1 MELEHSFT
9 VPVPEERAWDVLLDV
24 ERVAPC
30 MPGASLDSVDGDEI
44 KGRIKVKVGPIAMTY
59 AGTARFT
66 ERDPQAHV
74 IVLEAS
80 GKETRG
86 AGTASATVRSVLEGQ
101 GAQTHVTV
109 HTTLNVTGRPAQF
122 GRGVMAEVGGKLIGI
137 FASNLADMLSAE
149 PASPAAPASDE
160 GSGQQDDQRSAQ
172 DQSIESLNLSIRSYN
187 SLRREGIHTVTD
199 LAART
204 RENLLAIDG
213 IGPASV
219 EEIRQKLAGR
229 GLTLS
234 DSPASA
240 NGVAGAPASPAPAAT
255 GPVSAGA
262 ATSGP
267 AGTGSATTGPASTTP
282 ASTAPAAAAAAGST
296 AAGST
301 AAPARPQAAA
311 TAAATGG
318 NGSAAAAAP
327 RRAPAPA
334 NDDAINLL
342 SVAGAPVL
350 KRALPVAA
358 ALGAAAVIVLRI
370 RIKRR
375 RSRA

>member
-59 AGTARFT
+59 AGTAKFT

-74 IVLEAS
+74 IVLAAS

-109 HTTLNVTGRPAQF
+109 HTSLNVTGRPAQF

-137 FASNLADMLSAE
+137 FASNLADMLSADQAG
-149 PASPAAPASDE
+149 PSAAADE
-160 GSGQQDDQRSAQ
+160 GSAQKDDQEGEQAQ
-172 DQSIESLNLSIRSYN
+172 TIEILNLSIRSYN
-187 SLRREGIHTVTD
+187 SLRREGIHTVAD

-204 RENLLAIDG
+204 RENLLAIDN

-219 EEIRQKLAGR
+219 EEIRQKLAER
-229 GLTLS
+229 GLALS

-240 NGVAGAPASPAPAAT
+240 NGVADSAASPAAT
-255 GPVSAGA
+255 GP
-262 ATSGP
+262 
-267 AGTGSATTGPASTTP
+267 ATTGPATTGP
-282 ASTAPAAAAAAGST
+282 ASTAPAAAASAGSSAAGGT

-301 AAPARPQAAA
+301 ASGGTGAGGTGAGGTGAGGTAAPAAA
-311 TAAATGG
+311 TAG
-318 NGSAAAAAP
+318 NGSTAAATPRQAP
-327 RRAPAPA
+327 SPA
-334 NDDAINLL
+334 NNDAIDLL

-350 KRALPVAA
+350 KRAIPVAA